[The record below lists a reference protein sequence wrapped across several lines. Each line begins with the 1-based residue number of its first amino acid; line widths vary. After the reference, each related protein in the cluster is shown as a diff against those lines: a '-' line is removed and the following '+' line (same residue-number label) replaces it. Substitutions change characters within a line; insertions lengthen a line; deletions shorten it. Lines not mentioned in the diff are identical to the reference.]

1 VKLSIIIP
9 SYNSER
15 TIVSA
20 LDSVY
25 LQNVSNDDFEVII
38 INDGSTDNSLAVIE
52 SFINIRSINNIKV
65 ITQENGGVASARNTG
80 IRIST
85 GQYIAFLD
93 SDDVWL
99 PGKIRYQ
106 IDLMDSDD
114 SISLCG
120 GRFNSTGLDVSKFS
134 KIADDVYVIDFK
146 SLITRNYFQPST
158 VMFRSSILPSVGL
171 FKEGMRHAE
180 EGLFFYNI
188 AYSYRCVFIDKLQ
201 INFGGGK
208 SMFGESGLSGNL
220 LSMERGELH
229 NYLSIFRD
237 GKISLTKYIFLVI
250 FSLLKFI
257 RRVIISSLIRLRK
270 QK

>member
-171 FKEGMRHAE
+171 F
-180 EGLFFYNI
+180 YNI